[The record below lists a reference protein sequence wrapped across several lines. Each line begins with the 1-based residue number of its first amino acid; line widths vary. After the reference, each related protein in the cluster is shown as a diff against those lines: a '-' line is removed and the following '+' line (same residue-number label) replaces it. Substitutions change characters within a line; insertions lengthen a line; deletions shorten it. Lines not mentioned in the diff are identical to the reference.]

1 MVSEL
6 VVVRP
11 GEKIPTDGKVTDGQ
25 TSVDESMLTGES
37 MPVDKKP
44 GATVIGGTLNRSG
57 AFTFQA
63 TRIGAD
69 TALAQIIKM
78 VEDAQASSAQ
88 IQRLADQVTGYF
100 VPAVVGVALLA
111 VIGWTLAGHFPQGLL
126 AFIAVLIISCPCAL
140 GVATPAA
147 LMVGVGK
154 GADAGILIRGS
165 NALRN

>member
-1 MVSEL
+1 VSEL

-126 AFIAVLIISCPCAL
+126 AFIAVLIISC
-140 GVATPAA
+140 
-147 LMVGVGK
+147 
-154 GADAGILIRGS
+154 
-165 NALRN
+165 